1 MDWSGV
7 LGNIGGAVIGGLF
20 GKSSAKDQFENQ
32 QRLME
37 LQHKYQVED
46 YQHRYQWSTADM
58 RAAGLNPILAAT
70 QGIGGNISGVSAGN
84 AAMAPT
90 PDFAGAMSSAFQT
103 SSQKEI
109 AKMQNEVAKDELR
122 LREKDINSAIA
133 KREADTAREN
143 MLADVNKWSIEEQN
157 KRSWSMVSAEIENM
171 KETLR
176 VSEEHFIRS
185 DAAAFASAE
194 AHMVAASAA
203 WNSSQVQSRLADIA
217 EKTGY
222 TQQELNKAHEILVK
236 TQTADAEELKEWHE
250 WLNDHKELRG
260 AVGLVGSMWDTY
272 STARKVQIMSNAVD

>member
-1 MDWSGV
+1 MDWSGII
-7 LGNIGGAVIGGLF
+7 GNVGGALVGGLF
-20 GKSSAKDQFENQ
+20 GQSSASQQFERQ
-32 QRLME
+32 KELME
-37 LQHKYQVED
+37 LQHQYQVED
-46 YQHRYQWSTADM
+46 YQHRYRWSVDDM
-58 RAAGLNPILAAT
+58 RAAGLNPVLAAT
-70 QGIGGNISGVSAGN
+70 NGIGGSINGVSAGS

-90 PDFAGAMSSAFQT
+90 PDFAGAMSSAYQT
-103 SSQKEI
+103 SSQKAI
-109 AKMQNEVAKDELR
+109 AKMQNEVAQGELR

-157 KRSWSMVSAEIENM
+157 KRSWTKVSAEIENM

-176 VSEEHFIRS
+176 VQEEHFMRS

-222 TQQELNKAHEILVK
+222 TQQELNKAHEILIK
-236 TQTADAEELKEWHE
+236 AQTADAEELKEWHE

-272 STARKVQIMSNAVD
+272 STAKKVQIMSNAVD

>member
-1 MDWSGV
+1 MDWSGII
-7 LGNIGGAVIGGLF
+7 GNVGGALVGGLF
-20 GKSSAKDQFENQ
+20 GQSSASQQFERQ
-32 QRLME
+32 KELMA
-37 LQHKYQVED
+37 LQHQYQVDD
-46 YQHRYQWSTADM
+46 YRHRYQWSTEDM
-58 RAAGLNPILAAT
+58 KAAGLNPILAAT
-70 QGIGGNISGVSAGN
+70 NGIGGSINGVSAG
-84 AAMAPT
+84 AASMAPV

-157 KRSWSMVSAEIENM
+157 KRSWQKVSAEIENM

-176 VSEEHFIRS
+176 VQEEHFIRS

-236 TQTADAEELKEWHE
+236 AQTADAEELKEWHE
-250 WLNDHKELRG
+250 WLNDHKEIRG

-272 STARKVQIMSNAVD
+272 STAKKVQIMSNGVD